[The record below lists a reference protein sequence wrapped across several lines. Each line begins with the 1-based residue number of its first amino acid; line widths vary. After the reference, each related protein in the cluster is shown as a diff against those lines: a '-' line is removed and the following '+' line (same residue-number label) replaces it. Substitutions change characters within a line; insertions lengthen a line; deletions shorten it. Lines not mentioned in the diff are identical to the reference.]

1 MTEHYISFEQAAKL
15 KELGFDKKVNHGYSQ
30 KMRIEPDLSYGT
42 PKEVHSKDP
51 KNYNDNRKGAGKG
64 IQFYSA
70 PRLDQAQAWLREV
83 KGIHIAVDPYCKE
96 NNSDTNICNAED
108 CFWSMELSSV
118 PFGYWL
124 NVSKGEFDTY
134 ELALSDGISGALDLL
149 TNRLNEK

>member
-1 MTEHYISFEQAAKL
+1 MTEHYISFEQAAILKKL
-15 KELGFDKKVNHGYSQ
+15 EFEGNGL
-30 KMRIEPDLSYGT
+30 
-42 PKEVHSKDP
+42 
-51 KNYNDNRKGAGKG
+51 KNYIRQGYYKFPNGYISPIKHDGDGILVQFRKEDAER
-64 IQFYSA
+64 IPA